1 MTELTDPRKEFG
13 RAVTALAVE
22 DDRIVVLSADSGK
35 SSGFGDFAKTYPN
48 RYFEFGIMEQGVTG
62 IASGLATTGL
72 IPVFTAIAP
81 FVTSRS
87 YEMVRN
93 DLGYMRQTAKLVGRN
108 GGFTYSDLGA
118 THHSLEDY
126 AIMRMIPGLVVFAP
140 SDPGEIR
147 SCAAAMINHIGPTF
161 MRIGAQP
168 LPDLFAEEPVVVGKG
183 RHLREGSDVTVITT
197 GYITTET
204 VQAVDQ
210 LAAEGIEVD
219 LIGMPTPS
227 HPDAELICA
236 SAARTQTVVTVEA
249 LPDRWSGWS
258 GGRTTVAGAADP
270 DADGRVPRLPAVGPY
285 PGLLDYAGLMRP
297 GSPDASGSSSTASL
311 VAVLPAGCARPG
323 ASWIVYDL
331 HCPTGVPPSARPGR
345 RF

>member
-1 MTELTDPRKEFG
+1 VTELTDPRKEFG

-93 DLGYMRQTAKLVGRN
+93 DLGYMRQNAKLVGRN

-147 SCAAAMINHIGPTF
+147 SCAAAMIDHIGPTF

-236 SAARTQTVVTVEA
+236 SAARTQAVVTVEEHYQT
-249 LPDRWSGWS
+249 
-258 GGRTTVAGAADP
+258 GGLGGVVAELLSREQPTRMQMVG
-270 DADGRVPRLPAVGPY
+270 VPHDYQPSGPY
-285 PGLLDYAGLMRP
+285 PGLLNYAGI
-297 GSPDASGSSSTASL
+297 DA
-311 VAVLPAGCARPG
+311 AG
-323 ASWIVYDL
+323 I
-331 HCPTGVPPSARPGR
+331 TR
-345 RF
+345 RVREFLNR